1 MYEHAEDRSG
11 DTDHTQPMIA
21 RTALLLF
28 VFGLLGDTA
37 PERGREGNA
46 RFAETE
52 YAAAAAAYRAG
63 LRTLADTTTAAYVG
77 LQNNLGL
84 ALYRQGRLDA
94 ARAALRR
101 ARRAATTEPQRVR
114 ALFNAATVAAERGDR
129 DAALQYLEEVLLRRP
144 SHADARFNYEYLKRR
159 RGGGEGAEPPPIE
172 PSPFAQRLKDR
183 AETLVARRQYTTAAA
198 LLKDGVRKDSTVQAY
213 RAFITRV
220 EDIAQISRSAP

>member
-1 MYEHAEDRSG
+1 
-11 DTDHTQPMIA
+11 MIA

-46 RFAETE
+46 RFAETK

-63 LRTLADTTTAAYVG
+63 LRALADTTTAAYVG

-129 DAALQYLEEVLLRRP
+129 DAALQYLEKVLLRRP

-213 RAFITRV
+213 RTFITRV
-220 EDIAQISRSAP
+220 EDIAQIARSAP